1 MIQAGFYSGDD
12 DGVLNYFR
20 RRIENL
26 SPPKSIR
33 EELLLE
39 IYQQLFEKHCG
50 ASNIDSKRRTEHTTG
65 ASAAGSRY

>member
-1 MIQAGFYSGDD
+1 
-12 DGVLNYFR
+12 
-20 RRIENL
+20 
-26 SPPKSIR
+26 
-33 EELLLE
+33 LLE